1 MYENI
6 DSSYQD
12 KDIEVWVEYKLIP
25 PYHISLNTLIN
36 VVNIW
41 GMRLLYGNTMDS
53 RAAVAIKIEKFKY
66 LYQSDPVIG
75 KEYTLRGTTKFL
87 ENGKV
92 IKIEA

>member
-6 DSSYQD
+6 DSYYKD
-12 KDIEVWVEYKLIP
+12 KEIEIWVDYKLIP
-25 PYHISLNTLIN
+25 PYHVSLSILIN

-41 GMRLLYGNTMDS
+41 GMRLLYGNTLDS
-53 RAAVAIKIEKFKY
+53 KATVAIKIDKFKY
-66 LYQSDPVIG
+66 LYQSSPVVG